1 MGIDGIGGKPPIGP
15 SVGQPAPAISGGD
28 GFSIE
33 RGVSGTQAPA
43 DVSATDALER
53 LHAGEMSLD
62 EYMDTRVE
70 KAVAHVSKLL
80 TPEQLEQLK
89 AQLKEQLE
97 NDPTAGLLLQRATGV
112 ASAALE
118 DPASENSE

>member
-15 SVGQPAPAISGGD
+15 SAGQPAPAISGGD
-28 GFSIE
+28 GFFHRTRSQWHASSGRRVRHGRARTFA
-33 RGVSGTQAPA
+33 RGRNVARRVHGYARGESR
-43 DVSATDALER
+43 SACA
-53 LHAGEMSLD
+53 
-62 EYMDTRVE
+62 
-70 KAVAHVSKLL
+70 KLL

-118 DPASENSE
+118 DPASENSG